1 MLNVINVHKCHL
13 KNQICFWKPGRE
25 KKTETRTIIYKEKNN
40 LFKAWLKIQEKEN
53 IFNDKANLLAFY
65 WDKEKFTSIPSKM
78 WISVR

>member
-1 MLNVINVHKCHL
+1 MPFKKSDLFLEARK
-13 KNQICFWKPGRE
+13 G